1 MTVMTVG
8 YPQGS
13 GPFTVDDL
21 ERMPDDGRRYEL
33 LDGILLVSPA
43 PGTRHQKIVVRLA
56 AALDA
61 VCPSDLHVLA
71 APFAVRPKI
80 DTEVQPDVLVARDAD
95 LTDKLLP
102 VAPLLAVEVLSPS
115 TALIDINSKKVAYQR
130 MGTPSYWLIDP
141 IEARLTVFELD
152 QSGVYAQVGEV
163 KGEDVVEVERPYP
176 IRIMP
181 AELLGTL
188 WRKP

>member
-1 MTVMTVG
+1 
-8 YPQGS
+8 
-13 GPFTVDDL
+13 
-21 ERMPDDGRRYEL
+21 
-33 LDGILLVSPA
+33 VSPA
-43 PGTRHQKIVVRLA
+43 PGTRHQKSVVRLA

-61 VCPSDLHVLA
+61 ACPSDLHVLA

-152 QSGVYAQVGEV
+152 QSGVYAQIGEV
-163 KGEDVVEVERPYP
+163 KGEDAIEVERPYP
-176 IRIMP
+176 IRIVP

>member
-1 MTVMTVG
+1 MTVS
-8 YPQGS
+8 YPGGS

-33 LDGILLVSPA
+33 LDGVLLVSPA

-61 VCPSDLHVLA
+61 VCPDDLHVLA

-115 TALIDINSKKVAYQR
+115 TALIDINSKKAAYQR
-130 MGTPSYWLIDP
+130 MGAPSYWLIDP
-141 IEARLTVFELD
+141 LEPRLTVFELD
-152 QSGVYAQVGEV
+152 QSGVYEQIAEV
-163 KGEDVVEVERPYP
+163 KGEDAFEAEHPFPVRVV
-176 IRIMP
+176 P
-181 AELLGTL
+181 ADLLGTL
-188 WRKP
+188 WRRA